1 LIWRKIPLTQIL
13 RVVIGLGRPR
23 AAITAVRNPIWRSE
37 MPLIR
42 ALFAGLVA
50 VILLGSVPVAAAEW
64 KEFKADEFAAAQE
77 DGKPIL
83 VDVFAAWCSVCRAQ
97 NPILTRL
104 TREPKYKDLV
114 VFKVDFDAQKDVA
127 RSFNVQRQSTLI
139 VFKGDEELDRSVGDT
154 SQLSI
159 EGLLD
164 KTL

>member
-1 LIWRKIPLTQIL
+1 
-13 RVVIGLGRPR
+13 
-23 AAITAVRNPIWRSE
+23 

-50 VILLGSVPVAAAEW
+50 VILVGSVSASAAEW
-64 KEFKADEFAAAQE
+64 KAFTADEFAAAQ
-77 DGKPIL
+77 DAGKPIL
-83 VDVFAAWCSVCRAQ
+83 VDVFAPWCSVCRAQ
-97 NPILTRL
+97 NPILTKL

-114 VFKVDFDAQKDVA
+114 VLKVNYDDQKDVV

-139 VFKGDEELDRSVGDT
+139 VFKGKDEVDRSVGDT
-154 SQLSI
+154 SALSI